1 MKKITVL
8 GSNSFSGATFAAYAL
23 SQGYKVLGMSRSP
36 EPSDVLL
43 PYKWA
48 DHAGFRFVQADMNH
62 DLERIMDALN
72 AEKPSVVVN
81 FAAQSMVAQSW
92 EHPEQW
98 MMTNVVSSVKLHD
111 RLRQVDWLEKY
122 VQISTPEV
130 YGSTAGVINEDLPYN
145 PSTPYAVSKAA
156 CDMSLQTFLKAYD
169 FPVVFTRAANVCGP
183 GQPLYRIIPR
193 TIFCIMSGEKLQ
205 LHGGGTS
212 VRSFIHMRDVSAGT
226 LLAAEQA
233 EPGKIY
239 HFSTDERVSIREL
252 VERICRKMEVD
263 FDEYVE
269 LTGDRLGKDAAYLL
283 DASRAQNELGWQ
295 VETPLDTILDEC
307 ITWMRGSWDEIQ
319 RQPKKYIHKA

>member
-1 MKKITVL
+1 
-8 GSNSFSGATFAAYAL
+8 
-23 SQGYKVLGMSRSP
+23 
-36 EPSDVLL
+36 
-43 PYKWA
+43 
-48 DHAGFRFVQADMNH
+48 
-62 DLERIMDALN
+62 
-72 AEKPSVVVN
+72 
-81 FAAQSMVAQSW
+81 
-92 EHPEQW
+92 
-98 MMTNVVSSVKLHD
+98 
-111 RLRQVDWLEKY
+111 
-122 VQISTPEV
+122 
-130 YGSTAGVINEDLPYN
+130 
-145 PSTPYAVSKAA
+145 
-156 CDMSLQTFLKAYD
+156 
-169 FPVVFTRAANVCGP
+169 
-183 GQPLYRIIPR
+183 
-193 TIFCIMSGEKLQ
+193 MSGEKLQ